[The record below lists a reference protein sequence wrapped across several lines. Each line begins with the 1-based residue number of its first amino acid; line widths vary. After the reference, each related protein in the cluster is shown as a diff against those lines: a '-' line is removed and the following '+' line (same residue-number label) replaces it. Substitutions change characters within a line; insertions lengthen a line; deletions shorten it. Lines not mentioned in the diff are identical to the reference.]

1 MRLKTL
7 KLRNFKGIDSLD
19 LDLDKNLTVFVGVNG
34 SGKSSTLDSIATL
47 LSWITSR
54 TKSNRSSG
62 RPITENQVKNGSKHS
77 SIALEAT
84 DNLNWKLVKTR
95 SGYNVD
101 EKSDLVG
108 LKNYTDSL
116 REAIT
121 SSHESC
127 AIPLFA
133 YYPINRAVLD
143 IPLRIR
149 NASKFSLLEAWD
161 ESLTSASN
169 FRSFFSWFRQRE
181 DLENENRS
189 YIDSK
194 YKPENWEFPD
204 RQLTCVRTALTKFLP
219 EFEDF
224 RVRRNPLRLT
234 VRKRGEELSIEQLSD
249 GEKCMIALIGDI
261 ARRLAMANP
270 NEPEPIN
277 GEGIVL
283 IDEFD
288 MHLHPQWQRLVI
300 NKLPEVFENIQ
311 FIVTTHSPQAIG
323 EVRREQTWLL
333 QQDTENF
340 IRADRPRQSYGLTSN
355 DILNEVMRDK
365 SAYKQITRNSVI
377 EEKLDTI
384 FNLIALNKLSEASS
398 KIELLEDLLG
408 GEIPE
413 LVRAKMSLELSGWD
427 D

>member
-1 MRLKTL
+1 M
-7 KLRNFKGIDSLD
+7 
-19 LDLDKNLTVFVGVNG
+19 
-34 SGKSSTLDSIATL
+34 
-47 LSWITSR
+47 
-54 TKSNRSSG
+54 
-62 RPITENQVKNGSKHS
+62 
-77 SIALEAT
+77 
-84 DNLNWKLVKTR
+84 
-95 SGYNVD
+95 
-101 EKSDLVG
+101 
-108 LKNYTDSL
+108 
-116 REAIT
+116 
-121 SSHESC
+121 
-127 AIPLFA
+127 
-133 YYPINRAVLD
+133 
-143 IPLRIR
+143 
-149 NASKFSLLEAWD
+149 
-161 ESLTSASN
+161 
-169 FRSFFSWFRQRE
+169 
-181 DLENENRS
+181 
-189 YIDSK
+189 
-194 YKPENWEFPD
+194 
-204 RQLTCVRTALTKFLP
+204 
-219 EFEDF
+219 
-224 RVRRNPLRLT
+224 RRNPLRLT